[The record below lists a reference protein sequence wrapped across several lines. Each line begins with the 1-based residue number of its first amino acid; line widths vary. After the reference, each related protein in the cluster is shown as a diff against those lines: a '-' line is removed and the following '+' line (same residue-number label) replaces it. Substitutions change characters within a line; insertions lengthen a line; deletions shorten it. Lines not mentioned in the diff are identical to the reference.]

1 MRQSLLQV
9 LHSEQ
14 LLGSL
19 LAETLTGEV
28 RGEGWP
34 SYKFAQTAVIL
45 QTAVA
50 NICLI

>member
-1 MRQSLLQV
+1 MLQSFLQV

-14 LLGSL
+14 LLSSL

-28 RGEGWP
+28 RGEDWT
-34 SYKFAQTAVIL
+34 SIKFAQTAVIL

>member
-1 MRQSLLQV
+1 MLQSLLQV
-9 LHSEQ
+9 LHFEQ
-14 LLGSL
+14 LIGSL
-19 LAETLTGEV
+19 LAEILIGEV
-28 RGEGWP
+28 GGEGRP

>member
-1 MRQSLLQV
+1 MLQSLLQV
-9 LHSEQ
+9 LHSEP
-14 LLGSL
+14 LLGNL
-19 LAETLTGEV
+19 LAETLIGEV
-28 RGEGWP
+28 RGEGRP

>member
-1 MRQSLLQV
+1 MLLTFLQV

-14 LLGSL
+14 LLSRL
-19 LAETLTGEV
+19 LEEMLIGEV
-28 RGEGWP
+28 GGEGWP

-50 NICLI
+50 NSCLI

>member
-1 MRQSLLQV
+1 MLQSYLQV

-19 LAETLTGEV
+19 LEEMLTGEV
-28 RGEGWP
+28 GGEDRP
-34 SYKFAQTAVIL
+34 SIKFAQTAVIL